1 MDGFFNQLEVTLG
14 PLWPVLIFVLILLAF
29 YVVAKIVEGLV
40 RAALRRTQFDDKFLA
55 SLTDGPTT
63 VSSERLG
70 GRIVFWIVMVFGLIT
85 AFNAVDL
92 GEVGGPLGEFVGTI
106 LAFIPNLIGAL
117 ILAIVAYAIARLL
130 QMLTTKALKAAHVD
144 ERLAAAGAGD
154 HDTAFRRDP
163 PPAAPAPARE
173 GSHPAGEV
181 GPGADADLDRAE
193 ARARARLDAGEHP
206 GDRAGRADGRTTSL
220 AETLGAAVFYF
231 VLLLFLP
238 AILDTL
244 ELEGILAPVQ
254 GLVNEILAFLPNLL
268 LAAIILVVG
277 AFVAKILRRIVENL
291 LAAAG
296 ADRLSENVG
305 LHRATGGTRLS
316 SLLGL
321 VVYILVL
328 IPVIVAALQALDVEA
343 VTAPASAMLAEFLA
357 AIPRL
362 FVAALILGIAFVVGR
377 LVASLVAS
385 LLAGVGFD
393 RLFEGLGFRSARREV
408 RQPTEP
414 RAAAQTPAL
423 DPKSPSGLVGWVVL
437 VGVMLFAATEAAA
450 ALGLAA
456 LAVLIAEFTVLAG
469 QILLGL
475 VIFAVGLYLANL
487 AYSAIKSNASEQ
499 SDVLAVAAR
508 VSILVFAAAMAL
520 KQMGLADSI
529 VNLAFG
535 LVLGAIALAAAI
547 AFGWGGRDA
556 AKRQIEKFQAKA
568 EAGELSAPRAARPA
582 PDEPGASP
590 QTRPDLTSGT
600 PPRTA

>member
-1 MDGFFNQLEVTLG
+1 MDGFFTQVETTLG
-14 PLWPVLIFVLILLAF
+14 PIWPLILFALILLVGFVIAKL
-29 YVVAKIVEGLV
+29 VAAAV
-40 RAALRRTQFDDKFLA
+40 RNLFARTGIDDAIARHVDQTPA
-55 SLTDGPTT
+55 SLDRIAGAVAFWTT
-63 VSSERLG
+63 MILVVIIALDS
-70 GRIVFWIVMVFGLIT
+70 
-85 AFNAVDL
+85 VDL
-92 GEVGGPLGEFVGTI
+92 GAVSGPLGAFANEVVG
-106 LAFIPNLIGAL
+106 FIPNLISAV
-117 ILAIVAYAIARLL
+117 ILVVVAYVVASILRA
-130 QMLTTKALKAAHVD
+130 LTTTALRAANVD
-144 ERLAAAGAGD
+144 ERVAAAGEGR
-154 HDTAFRRDP
+154 HDVAFRRTP
-163 PPAAPAPARE
+163 PPAAPPPVAGE
-173 GSHPAGEV
+173 GAHPGGEV
-181 GPGADADLDRAE
+181 GPGADADLARAE
-193 ARARARLDAGEHP
+193 ARARARLEE
-206 GDRAGRADGRTTSL
+206 REERRADRTSL

-231 VLLLFLP
+231 VWLVFLP
-238 AILDTL
+238 AILDAL
-244 ELEGILAPVQ
+244 ELSGILGPVEN
-254 GLVNEILAFLPNLL
+254 LVNEILAFLPNLL

-296 ADRLSENVG
+296 ADRLGDDVG

-328 IPVIVAALQALDVEA
+328 IPVIVAALQALDVAA

-357 AIPRL
+357 AIPNL

-393 RLFEGLGFRSARREV
+393 RLFEGLGFRSAAREV

-414 RAAAQTPAL
+414 GAAARTPAL
-423 DPKSPSGLVGWVVL
+423 NPKSPSGLVGWVVL

-487 AYSAIKSNASEQ
+487 AYSAIRSNASEQ

-568 EAGELSAPRAARPA
+568 EAGRLSAPRALEPAR
-582 PDEPGASP
+582 DEPGASP
-590 QTRPDLTSGT
+590 QTRPDLTGGT